1 MFFYWIA
8 YVLFMTGAVLA
19 LINFGYELSL
29 WFLGLGWVLEVT
41 LNLLIWLKSNK
52 VVRLVRTGWQKATHI
67 VALITFPLMM
77 FFRMK
82 ADMLVFGLLLI
93 LCVFLWSLSL
103 INLRR
108 SKSGFV
114 EES

>member
-1 MFFYWIA
+1 MFFYFLA

-29 WFLGLGWVLEVT
+29 WFLVLGWVLEVT
-41 LNLLIWLKSNK
+41 LNLLAWLKSNK
-52 VVRLVRTGWQKATHI
+52 IVRLARMGWQKATH
-67 VALITFPLMM
+67 VLALIAFPLMM

-82 ADMLVFGLLLI
+82 ADMLIFGLLLI

-108 SKSGFV
+108 SQSGFV

>member
-41 LNLLIWLKSNK
+41 LNLLVWLKSNK
-52 VVRLVRTGWQKATHI
+52 VVRLARKDWQKAAH
-67 VALITFPLMM
+67 VMALITFLFMI

>member
-1 MFFYWIA
+1 MFFYLLA
-8 YVLFMTGAVLA
+8 YVLFMTGAMLA

-41 LNLLIWLKSNK
+41 LNLLLWLKSK
-52 VVRLVRTGWQKATHI
+52 QIPRLMRTSWPKAAHI
-67 VALITFPLMM
+67 IALAAFPLMM

-82 ADMLVFGLLLI
+82 ADMTIFGLLLI
-93 LCVFLWSLSL
+93 FCVILWSFSL

-108 SKSGFV
+108 SPSGFM

>member
-1 MFFYWIA
+1 MFFYLLA
-8 YVLFMTGAVLA
+8 YVLFMTGAMLA

-41 LNLLIWLKSNK
+41 LNLLVWLKSNN
-52 VVRLVRTGWQKATHI
+52 VVRLARTGWQKAAHI
-67 VALITFPLMM
+67 MVLIIFPLMM

-82 ADMLVFGLLLI
+82 ADMLIFGLLLI

-103 INLRR
+103 INLRH
-108 SKSGFV
+108 SKSGIV